1 MSENVKKL
9 KIIYRVAVAFFC
21 VAAFFLLFPPL
32 VRVFDRNDLW
42 VGILP
47 LSQFYILFFT
57 GLVVVGMGVLYFL
70 DKKFS
75 NKEEPH
81 E

>member
-1 MSENVKKL
+1 MKEHLKKL

-21 VAAFFLLFPPL
+21 VVAFFLLFPPL
-32 VRVFDRNDLW
+32 VRVFDRNDIW
-42 VGILP
+42 IGFLP

-57 GLVVVGMGVLYFL
+57 GLVVAGMGVLYFL
-70 DKKFS
+70 DKKYDPEGS
-75 NKEEPH
+75 H